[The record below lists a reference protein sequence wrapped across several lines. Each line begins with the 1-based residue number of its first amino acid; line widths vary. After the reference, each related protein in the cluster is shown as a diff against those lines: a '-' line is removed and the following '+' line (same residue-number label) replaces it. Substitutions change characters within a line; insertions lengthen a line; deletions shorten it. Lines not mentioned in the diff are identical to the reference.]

1 MFRIYSPARGA
12 AIAKAL
18 REAGHAATEFTAQ
31 GKDGMVT
38 VVNCAVARK
47 QIPAVRAIIDQVDPN
62 AFITVDEVRP
72 LQHGYFRH

>member
-1 MFRIYSPARGA
+1 
-12 AIAKAL
+12 
-18 REAGHAATEFTAQ
+18 
-31 GKDGMVT
+31 MVT